1 MAGVTNA
8 RPSDGRDDRNTIS
21 RDFTLAHLFL
31 WWDGVT
37 YPQICG
43 YAMKPSAVTVEVDLA
58 IAPRAAV
65 NYRSDPVPLL
75 AADS

>member
-43 YAMKPSAVTVEVDLA
+43 YAMKPSAVTVEVD
-58 IAPRAAV
+58 
-65 NYRSDPVPLL
+65 
-75 AADS
+75 